1 MRTLSHPAFRTARLA
16 PVPFACVLVAALG
29 ACSSD
34 VERTFGLTR
43 DAPDEFTVTTRAPL
57 SQPPDY
63 TLTPPHPGATRP
75 QELTAQQA
83 AEAALAPDTALSPPG
98 GPDSAG
104 QQALLAASGP
114 PAPADIRQKINAE
127 QGLDAP
133 RQGLTERLM
142 FWKATPEPGT
152 PLDPTRESQRL
163 RENAAL
169 GQPPT
174 VGDTPIIQPKKSTG
188 GFLGIF

>member
-1 MRTLSHPAFRTARLA
+1 MRPAPSRPALNRRIAILVPLA
-16 PVPFACVLVAALG
+16 LVTTLG

-63 TLTPPHPGATRP
+63 TLTPPRPGATRP

-83 AEAALAPDTALSPPG
+83 AEAALAPDTALAPSG
-98 GPDSAG
+98 GPDTAG
-104 QQALLAASGP
+104 QQALVAQAGP
-114 PAPADIRQKINAE
+114 PAPPDIRDKINGE
-127 QGLDAP
+127 QQLDVP
-133 RQGLTERLM
+133 RQGLTEQLM
-142 FWKATPEPGT
+142 FWKSTPPAGT
-152 PLDPTRESQRL
+152 LLDPSRESQRL

-174 VGDTPIIQPKKSTG
+174 VGDTPIIQPKKSG